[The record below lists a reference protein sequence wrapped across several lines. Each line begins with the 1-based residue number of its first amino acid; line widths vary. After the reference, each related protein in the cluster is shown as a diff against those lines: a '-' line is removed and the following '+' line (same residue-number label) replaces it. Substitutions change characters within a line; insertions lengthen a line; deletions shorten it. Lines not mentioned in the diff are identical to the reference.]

1 MRYLSKIRTLIGF
14 IFVLT
19 IAVVMMIGF
28 SAGVVKAKPFKVPIF
43 DADNFGNPTTIDN
56 TYLPL
61 VQNTTFCYQSETG
74 DGTEIDNMIV
84 TDCDKTITVDG
95 KDIDVVVVRDTATLI
110 TDDNPEGMVVE
121 DTFDWFAQDDD
132 GNVWYFGEDTLT
144 CGEEPSSAGLWE
156 AGKIPSDGTDPA
168 IPGIVML
175 AVPKTGVSY
184 PQEQAAPVAEDMAK
198 VLRLNAKVSVPFG
211 DFKDCLKTKEWTPLS
226 PGDIEH
232 KYYAPDIGLVLV
244 EELMGKTVISELIN
258 VDGSGGCPA
267 ALKCDIAPT
276 TNCD

>member
-1 MRYLSKIRTLIGF
+1 MKHLSRIRTSIGF
-14 IFVLT
+14 IFVLS
-19 IAVVMMIGF
+19 IAVAMMICL
-28 SAGVVKAKPFKVPIF
+28 SAGVVRAKPFKVPIF
-43 DADNFGNPTTIDN
+43 NLNDFDEPTTINN

-61 VQNTTFCYQSETG
+61 VQNTTYCYQAETEE
-74 DGTEIDNMIV
+74 GTEIDNMIV
-84 TDCDKTITVDG
+84 TTCPENILG
-95 KDIDVVVVRDTATLI
+95 IDVVVVRDTATLI
-110 TDDNPEGMVVE
+110 NDENPDGIVVE

-144 CGEEPSSAGLWE
+144 CGEEPSSAGSWE
-156 AGKIPSDGTDPA
+156 AGKIPSGGTDPA

-184 PQEQAAPVAEDMAK
+184 PQEQAAPAAEDMAK

-211 DFKDCLKTKEWTPLS
+211 DFEDCLKTKEWTPLELGS
-226 PGDIEH
+226 IEH

-244 EELMGKTVISELIN
+244 EELKGKTVISELIN
-258 VDGSGGCPA
+258 VGDNLADVCPDVLA
-267 ALKCDIAPT
+267 KCDIAPT